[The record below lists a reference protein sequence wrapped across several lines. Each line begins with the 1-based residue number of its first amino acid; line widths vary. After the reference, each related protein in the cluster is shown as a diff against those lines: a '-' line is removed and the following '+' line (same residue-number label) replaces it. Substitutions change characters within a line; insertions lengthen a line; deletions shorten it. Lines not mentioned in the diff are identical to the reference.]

1 MKITI
6 VGTGYVGLS
15 LAVLL
20 ARYHEVRALDVVQS
34 KVDMINSGKSPI
46 KEEEI
51 DKLLSQKGLL
61 NLTATTDKELAY
73 SDTELVI
80 IATPTNYNEETRY
93 FDVSTVNAVIKDA
106 ISYNVPIIIK
116 STIPVGFVDRAREE
130 FNYKDIYFSPEFLR
144 EGRSLLDNL
153 HPSRIVVGD
162 KGEVGKMFSKLL
174 ADAAIKEDIPILL
187 TNPTEAEA
195 IKLFANTYLAMRVAY
210 FNELDSYAMK
220 NNLNTKDIIDGIC
233 FDPRIGQGYNNPS
246 FGYSGYCLPKDTKQL
261 KANFENTDVAED
273 LITAIVNSNVTRK
286 VTILKDIAS
295 KGKNKIG
302 IYKTAMKAG
311 SDNNRSSSIL
321 DIIKY
326 LKVCG
331 HNVIIY
337 EPYNDV
343 SFLKC
348 EVEND
353 FKKFVE
359 ECDLIVTNR
368 FEEELLPYKDKVY
381 TRDIFNEN

>member
-93 FDVSTVNAVIKDA
+93 FDVSTVNSVIKDA
-106 ISYNVPIIIK
+106 IPYNVPIIIK

-286 VTILKDIAS
+286 VTILKDIVS
-295 KGKNKIG
+295 KGANKIG

-321 DIIKY
+321 DIVKY
-326 LKVCG
+326 LKACG
-331 HNVIIY
+331 HNIVIY

-348 EVEND
+348 EVENN
-353 FKKFVE
+353 FNKFVE